1 MEERRGEEIWEREG
15 NMGEGTM
22 LLMILLHFPSLP
34 SQLSALVLNL
44 VPSKD
49 F

>member
-22 LLMILLHFPSLP
+22 LLMILLHFPS
-34 SQLSALVLNL
+34 QLSALVLNL